1 MRQDISVKV
10 ASDLPSGRAIYRTLE
25 SFLDNEVFLCDDER
39 LANVYYGHF
48 HESIDVTSVVLYTFE
63 PAPENQIVTCLQRTI
78 ERARYLIDAAVN
90 STEYISG
97 CCGGAKGFI
106 DTAER
111 VHTLA
116 EDLVPS
122 PEESSNRRR
131 LVQLLN
137 DIVSDFD
144 PETDLCCEVFGSYA
158 SQLNTEM
165 SDLDLSLEGLVDCG
179 PGGWV
184 DISEVSGST
193 KKNILR
199 HLGSVFRQNNEFQV
213 KITIHGRI
221 SILKIFHR
229 PTCIHCDICLS
240 EDCTAWPKAQL
251 FLCLNMIDDKF
262 RLLVNLVMRWAT
274 EFGIKNGAEAK
285 LNSFTLTLLV
295 IFHLQTRPDPVL
307 PALKSIMPGEKR
319 GLQSWS
325 RFEVARGGRS
335 KAIKTMAWKTRVWA
349 EKHGG
354 QNDESL
360 LELFLSFMA
369 LMDAL
374 FRTWN
379 VRIHESAGRLLRVSA
394 YHSCIYLGED
404 PLNNNGHSSNQRAP
418 GVIFVEDPF
427 DKEINSARSVSKAC
441 VNSVIDAANSTLQ
454 SFQQCPPPEFM
465 WDAFGCESNSG
476 ENWEYSSSSSSDYF
490 YL

>member
-25 SFLDNEVFLCDDER
+25 SFLDNEVFLCDSDE
-39 LANVYYGHF
+39 LENAYYGYF
-48 HESIDVTSVVLYTFE
+48 YESIDVTSLVLYTFE
-63 PAPENQIVTCLQRTI
+63 PAAEDPQVGLFIDTI
-78 ERARYLIDAAVN
+78 ERARFEMSAAAN
-90 STEYISG
+90 SPGYISD
-97 CCGGAKGFI
+97 CYCGVEGFI
-106 DTAER
+106 DIAER
-111 VHTLA
+111 VHSLA

-122 PEESSNRRR
+122 PQDSSNRRW
-131 LVQLLN
+131 LVQRLN

-144 PETDLCCEVFGSYA
+144 PEIDLCCEIFGSYA

-179 PGGWV
+179 PEGWV

-193 KKNILR
+193 KKKILR
-199 HLGSVFRQNNEFQV
+199 QLGSVLRQNNEFQV

-251 FLCLNMIDDKF
+251 FLGLNMIDEKF
-262 RLLVNLVMRWAT
+262 RLLLNLVMRWAT

-285 LNSFTLTLLV
+285 LNSYTLTLLV

-307 PALKSIMPGEKR
+307 PALKRIMPGEKR

-325 RFEVARGGRS
+325 RFQVARGGRS
-335 KAIKTMAWKTRVWA
+335 KAIKTMAWKTSVWA
-349 EKHGG
+349 EKHCDK
-354 QNDESL
+354 NEESL
-360 LELFLSFMA
+360 LELFISFMA
-369 LMDAL
+369 LIDGL
-374 FRTWN
+374 FQMWK
-379 VRIHESAGRLLRVSA
+379 VCIHEPAGRLLRVSA

-404 PLNNNGHSSNQRAP
+404 PLNNNGHSSNQHPHAQ

-441 VNSVIDAANSTLQ
+441 MNSVIDAANSTLQ

-465 WDAFGCESNSG
+465 WDAFGCESNSDD
-476 ENWEYSSSSSSDYF
+476 NYAYSSSSDYV
-490 YL
+490 Y